1 MVELINEVTNEFI
14 ILNFEL
20 DECKTTIELKELLK
34 MLDKNIKAL
43 EENRNG
49 SKYTLIV
56 SSLYGMNKTLTTE
69 KDNPCQVIFTGKVPF
84 LYIDDFITK
93 KNYLVAPGTIND
105 LFKTAYKSINKDYKG
120 DSLVEKKNGLYK
132 LFFK

>member
-1 MVELINEVTNEFI
+1 M
-14 ILNFEL
+14 
-20 DECKTTIELKELLK
+20 ELKELLK
-34 MLDKNIKAL
+34 TLDNNIKAL

-69 KDNPCQVIFTGKVPF
+69 KDHPCQVIFTGKVPF

-120 DSLVEKKNGLYK
+120 DSLLKRKMVYINYFLNNY
-132 LFFK
+132 LL

>member
-1 MVELINEVTNEFI
+1 
-14 ILNFEL
+14 
-20 DECKTTIELKELLK
+20 
-34 MLDKNIKAL
+34 
-43 EENRNG
+43 
-49 SKYTLIV
+49 
-56 SSLYGMNKTLTTE
+56 MNKTLTTE